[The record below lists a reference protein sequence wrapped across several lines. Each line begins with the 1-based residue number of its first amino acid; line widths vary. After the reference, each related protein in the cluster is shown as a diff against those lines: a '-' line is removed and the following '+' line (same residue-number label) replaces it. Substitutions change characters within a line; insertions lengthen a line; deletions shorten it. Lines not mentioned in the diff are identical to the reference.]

1 MKSLMIAFAIFSA
14 SVTPLVGVWIEMYCA
29 KIKTHKIL
37 VTPLV
42 GVWIEIIIVVNMYK
56 LAQVTPLVGVW
67 IEISVKLSFV
77 YVFVSH
83 SPCGSVD

>member
-1 MKSLMIAFAIFSA
+1 MKLYDRDDMKEKEL
-14 SVTPLVGVWIEMYCA
+14 VTPLVGVWIEIFTFCRSSPFFQ
-29 KIKTHKIL
+29 

-67 IEISVKLSFV
+67 IEIIE
-77 YVFVSH
+77 YA
-83 SPCGSVD
+83 